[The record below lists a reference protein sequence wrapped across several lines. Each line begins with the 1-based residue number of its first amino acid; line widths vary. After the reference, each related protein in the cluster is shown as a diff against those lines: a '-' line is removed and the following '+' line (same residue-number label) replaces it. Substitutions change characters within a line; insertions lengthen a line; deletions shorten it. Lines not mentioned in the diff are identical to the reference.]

1 MLAGV
6 NTVHVFR
13 DEYTLALRHAL
24 WLHYEVNFGLLLDVI
39 LDLILE
45 LTHLIGKEPGLREEL
60 VVLGKLPLHFL
71 EISSEVIFPC
81 DLKHAR
87 KMIDSLE
94 WLDFLE

>member
-6 NTVHVFR
+6 NTVHVFG

-24 WLHYEVNFGLLLDVI
+24 WLHYEVNFGLLLNVI

-60 VVLGKLPLHFL
+60 VVLGKLSLHFL
-71 EISSEVIFPC
+71 EVSSEVIFPC
-81 DLKHAR
+81 DLKHTR

-94 WLDFLE
+94 WFDLLE

>member
-1 MLAGV
+1 MFAGV
-6 NTVHVFR
+6 NAVHIFR

-60 VVLGKLPLHFL
+60 VVLRKLSLHFL
-71 EISSEVIFPC
+71 EVSCKVIFPC
-81 DLKHAR
+81 DLKHAW

-94 WLDFLE
+94 WLDLLE

>member
-6 NTVHVFR
+6 NAVHIFC

-24 WLHYEVNFGLLLDVI
+24 RLHDEVNFGLLLYII

-60 VVLGKLPLHFL
+60 VVLWKLPLHFL
-71 EISSEVIFPC
+71 EVSSEVIFPC

-94 WLDFLE
+94 WFDLLE